1 MFSVQSMII
10 LKFFHSPKVKKKFEW
25 WISIFMSFLVL
36 EWVKGR
42 EVRTSATMSGEL
54 EGRWRKSSSLATMIP
69 RMVQWLIV
77 PWPNPL
83 LLGIGLLVLLGHQR
97 VYVRKT
103 SIQIGQSSGGGD
115 KMPIPA
121 QHPDPYMPMIME
133 NATTFHGPIIK
144 NPFSYHSIVYRS
156 HPKKSDFIPK
166 INVHCVYR
174 ISDRIS
180 DLANSYV
187 IPSSLDTSDEPQATY
202 DDQGNF
208 RLAEAVRGSIRVYIF
223 QISSIILL
231 FRNLL

>member
-1 MFSVQSMII
+1 MDINFYEFSSVGMSSRKRDSDERNNERRTRRKMKEII
-10 LKFFHSPKVKKKFEW
+10 V
-25 WISIFMSFLVL
+25 ISDDDSEDGTIVDCPLTKPAFPRHRTTRTPRSS
-36 EWVKGR
+36 KGVCEMR
-42 EVRTSATMSGEL
+42 GC
-54 EGRWRKSSSLATMIP
+54 
-69 RMVQWLIV
+69 
-77 PWPNPL
+77 WPFK
-83 LLGIGLLVLLGHQR
+83 
-97 VYVRKT
+97 RKT

-208 RLAEAVRGSIRVYIF
+208 RSAEAVRGSIRGLLLYIF
-223 QISSIILL
+223 FKYHQ
-231 FRNLL
+231 